1 MMSVMLLAKA
11 TFQKNKSQMI
21 GFMLLIIISSALM
34 NLGLTTFL
42 NYPQLFD
49 QYANDMQSADVI
61 TTIQNKD
68 ETYIKTYQQE
78 LLHDPDT
85 KQMEQRN
92 VLFFA
97 GKCQYRNSETLR
109 QFAVLNKNDK
119 QEIGKISMMEESNKF
134 VEHGIYLPYLF
145 HTGGQYNLLD
155 DFTLTIIQDGK
166 EVTFT
171 YQIKG
176 FYEEMMLA
184 TINSSTTGLLLDDE
198 EYQTVSKR
206 LSHTID
212 ATMFLM
218 KVNQHDQNSEYATR
232 HLPTITSTN
241 PSIRSDMNYYET
253 IKQSRTL
260 TSSIGATLIIAFSMI
275 MMVILVIV
283 IRFKIQNTIVE
294 DMKNIGAYKAIGYT
308 GIQILLSLMLP
319 YLIIGGIGG
328 ILGIGLSNLLLPFL
342 SYMFAIQTGLT
353 WHQGLDALCVSM
365 TLLFLMLIISL
376 ITMVTSMKAKK
387 LTPIV
392 ALRSG
397 FYTHNFKRNHVPL
410 DKHKATLT
418 VLLAMKALIQNL
430 KANVMVSIVIS
441 AIAFA
446 SVFAGVLFYN
456 ISYQFDNFLFASSGD
471 IADIIVESKTHE
483 DHLRLKKDL
492 EKISGVD
499 HSVDFY
505 TDNAFQCGHEVVIC
519 YTSENFLHLRSQQVL
534 YQGRFPKYANEVAIG
549 GLLASKLHKEPGE
562 MITLKKGDK
571 EQEYLIT
578 GLIQG
583 ANYMGHDVAITEEG
597 YRLFVKDYEAR
608 TLNIYTKDKQE
619 IEDTIQYIKQHYSSN
634 IIGIQNNRKV
644 VEASMGS
651 YRDIVSALVCV
662 IAGITLFII
671 ILIMYLVQKTS
682 ILQRK
687 QEFGILKAI
696 GYTSKQLIHQI
707 ALTSLMVFV
716 IGAMTGAILGYYLIN
731 PLLSMLLS
739 YIGMMKVQ
747 FEIPWMMLITIILLI
762 CLTGSALAMW
772 IARRIKKISPYLL
785 VNEN

>member
-119 QEIGKISMMEESNKF
+119 QEIGKISMMEESNKS

-319 YLIIGGIGG
+319 YLIIGGIG
-328 ILGIGLSNLLLPFL
+328 
-342 SYMFAIQTGLT
+342 
-353 WHQGLDALCVSM
+353 
-365 TLLFLMLIISL
+365 
-376 ITMVTSMKAKK
+376 
-387 LTPIV
+387 
-392 ALRSG
+392 
-397 FYTHNFKRNHVPL
+397 
-410 DKHKATLT
+410 
-418 VLLAMKALIQNL
+418 
-430 KANVMVSIVIS
+430 
-441 AIAFA
+441 
-446 SVFAGVLFYN
+446 
-456 ISYQFDNFLFASSGD
+456 
-471 IADIIVESKTHE
+471 
-483 DHLRLKKDL
+483 
-492 EKISGVD
+492 
-499 HSVDFY
+499 
-505 TDNAFQCGHEVVIC
+505 
-519 YTSENFLHLRSQQVL
+519 
-534 YQGRFPKYANEVAIG
+534 
-549 GLLASKLHKEPGE
+549 
-562 MITLKKGDK
+562 
-571 EQEYLIT
+571 
-578 GLIQG
+578 
-583 ANYMGHDVAITEEG
+583 
-597 YRLFVKDYEAR
+597 YRR
-608 TLNIYTKDKQE
+608 
-619 IEDTIQYIKQHYSSN
+619 
-634 IIGIQNNRKV
+634 
-644 VEASMGS
+644 
-651 YRDIVSALVCV
+651 
-662 IAGITLFII
+662 
-671 ILIMYLVQKTS
+671 
-682 ILQRK
+682 
-687 QEFGILKAI
+687 
-696 GYTSKQLIHQI
+696 
-707 ALTSLMVFV
+707 
-716 IGAMTGAILGYYLIN
+716 
-731 PLLSMLLS
+731 
-739 YIGMMKVQ
+739 
-747 FEIPWMMLITIILLI
+747 
-762 CLTGSALAMW
+762 
-772 IARRIKKISPYLL
+772 
-785 VNEN
+785 

>member
-1 MMSVMLLAKA
+1 MMSVFLLAKA

-21 GFMLLIIISSALM
+21 GFMLFMMISTALM
-34 NLGLTTFL
+34 NLGLITFL
-42 NYPQLFD
+42 NYPKLFD
-49 QYANDMQSADVI
+49 QYAKDMQSADVI

-68 ETYIKTYQQE
+68 QKYIEAYQQE

-85 KQMEQRN
+85 KQIEERD

-97 GKCQYRNSETLR
+97 GKCQYRNSETIR
-109 QFAVLNKNDK
+109 YFAALNKDDK
-119 QEIGKISMMEESNKF
+119 QEIGKISMIEESKEA
-134 VEHGIYLPYLF
+134 VKHGIYLPYLF
-145 HTGGQYNLLD
+145 HTGGQYELLD
-155 DFTLTIIQDGK
+155 DFTLTIVQDGV
-166 EVTFT
+166 EVVFT

-198 EYQTVSKR
+198 EYQAISNR
-206 LSHTID
+206 LAHSVD
-212 ATMFLM
+212 ATMFLI
-218 KVNQHDQNSEYATR
+218 KLRQHDQNSVYATK

-241 PSIRSDMNYYET
+241 PSISSDMNYYDI

-275 MMVILVIV
+275 MMTILVIV
-283 IRFKIQNTIVE
+283 IRFKIQNTIIE
-294 DMKNIGAYKAIGYT
+294 DMKNIGAYKAMGYT
-308 GIQILLSLMLP
+308 GRQILLSLMLP
-319 YLIIGGIGG
+319 YLMIGLIGGV
-328 ILGIGLSNLLLPFL
+328 LGIAVSKVLLPYL
-342 SYMFAIQTGLT
+342 SYMFSIQTGLT
-353 WHQGLDALCVSM
+353 WHQGLDANCVSI

-376 ITMVTSMKAKK
+376 ITIMTAMKAKK

-397 FYTHNFKRNHVPL
+397 FYTHNFKRNYVPL
-410 DKHKATLT
+410 DKRNERLIF
-418 VLLAMKALIQNL
+418 LLAMKAFFQNL

-441 AIAFA
+441 AITFA

-456 ISYQFDNFLFASSGD
+456 ISYKFDNFLFASSGD
-471 IADIIVESKTHE
+471 VADIIVKSKTHE
-483 DHLRLKKDL
+483 DHLRLKADL
-492 EKISGVD
+492 KTVSGVD

-505 TDNAFQCGHEVVIC
+505 TDNAFQGDQQVVMC
-519 YTSENFLHLRSQQVL
+519 YSSDDFSGLRSQQVL
-534 YQGRFPKYANEVAIG
+534 YQGRFPKYSNEVAIG
-549 GLLASKLHKEPGE
+549 GLLALKLHKEPGE

-571 EQEYLIT
+571 QKKYLIT

-597 YRLFVKDYEAR
+597 YRSFVKDYEAR
-608 TLNIYTKDKQE
+608 TLNIYTKDKHE
-619 IEDTIQYIKQHYSSN
+619 IENIIQYIKQHHSTK
-634 IIGIQNNRKV
+634 IIGIQNNRQA
-644 VEASMGS
+644 VEAAMGS

-662 IAGITLFII
+662 IACITLFII

-687 QEFGILKAI
+687 QEFGILKAL
-696 GYTSKQLIHQI
+696 GYTSKQLINQI
-707 ALTSLMVFV
+707 ALTSFIVFV
-716 IGAMTGAILGYYLIN
+716 ISTVTGAVLGYYLMN

-747 FEIPWMMLITIILLI
+747 FEIPWFMLFNIVLLI
-762 CLTGSALAMW
+762 CLSGTLISM
-772 IARRIKKISPYLL
+772 IVARRIKKISPYLL

>member
-119 QEIGKISMMEESNKF
+119 QEIGKISMMEESNKS

-232 HLPTITSTN
+232 HLSLP
-241 PSIRSDMNYYET
+241 
-253 IKQSRTL
+253 
-260 TSSIGATLIIAFSMI
+260 LIH
-275 MMVILVIV
+275 
-283 IRFKIQNTIVE
+283 
-294 DMKNIGAYKAIGYT
+294 
-308 GIQILLSLMLP
+308 
-319 YLIIGGIGG
+319 
-328 ILGIGLSNLLLPFL
+328 PF
-342 SYMFAIQTGLT
+342 
-353 WHQGLDALCVSM
+353 
-365 TLLFLMLIISL
+365 
-376 ITMVTSMKAKK
+376 
-387 LTPIV
+387 
-392 ALRSG
+392 
-397 FYTHNFKRNHVPL
+397 
-410 DKHKATLT
+410 
-418 VLLAMKALIQNL
+418 ALI
-430 KANVMVSIVIS
+430 
-441 AIAFA
+441 
-446 SVFAGVLFYN
+446 
-456 ISYQFDNFLFASSGD
+456 
-471 IADIIVESKTHE
+471 
-483 DHLRLKKDL
+483 
-492 EKISGVD
+492 
-499 HSVDFY
+499 
-505 TDNAFQCGHEVVIC
+505 
-519 YTSENFLHLRSQQVL
+519 
-534 YQGRFPKYANEVAIG
+534 
-549 GLLASKLHKEPGE
+549 
-562 MITLKKGDK
+562 
-571 EQEYLIT
+571 
-578 GLIQG
+578 
-583 ANYMGHDVAITEEG
+583 
-597 YRLFVKDYEAR
+597 
-608 TLNIYTKDKQE
+608 
-619 IEDTIQYIKQHYSSN
+619 
-634 IIGIQNNRKV
+634 
-644 VEASMGS
+644 
-651 YRDIVSALVCV
+651 
-662 IAGITLFII
+662 
-671 ILIMYLVQKTS
+671 
-682 ILQRK
+682 
-687 QEFGILKAI
+687 
-696 GYTSKQLIHQI
+696 
-707 ALTSLMVFV
+707 
-716 IGAMTGAILGYYLIN
+716 
-731 PLLSMLLS
+731 
-739 YIGMMKVQ
+739 
-747 FEIPWMMLITIILLI
+747 
-762 CLTGSALAMW
+762 
-772 IARRIKKISPYLL
+772 
-785 VNEN
+785 

>member
-1 MMSVMLLAKA
+1 MMSIMLLAKA
-11 TFQKNKSQMI
+11 TFQKNKAQMI
-21 GFMLLIIISSALM
+21 GFMLLIILSSALM
-34 NLGLTTFL
+34 NLGLMTFL
-42 NYPQLFD
+42 NYPKLFD
-49 QYANDMQSADVI
+49 QYAKDMQCADVI

-68 ETYIKTYQQE
+68 ENYIEAYRQE
-78 LLHDPDT
+78 LENDLDT
-85 KQMEQRN
+85 QQMEQRN

-109 QFAVLNKNDK
+109 QFAVLNKDEK
-119 QEIGKISMMEESNKF
+119 QDIGKISIIEESSESVK
-134 VEHGIYLPYLF
+134 HGIYLPYLF
-145 HTGGQYNLLD
+145 HTGGQYELLD
-155 DFTLTIIQDGK
+155 DFTLTIIQDGV
-166 EVTFT
+166 EVSFT

-184 TINSSTTGLLLDDE
+184 TINSSTTGLLLDNE
-198 EYQTVSKR
+198 EYQTISNR
-206 LSHTID
+206 LSHRVD

-218 KVNQHDQNSEYATR
+218 KVNQHDQNSVYATR

-241 PSIRSDMNYYET
+241 PSIRSDMNYYDT

-275 MMVILVIV
+275 MMVILIIV

-308 GIQILLSLMLP
+308 GRQILLSLMLP
-319 YLIIGGIGG
+319 YLMIGGVGG
-328 ILGIGLSNLLLPFL
+328 ILGIIVSNLLLPFL
-342 SYMFAIQTGLT
+342 SYMFSIQTGLT
-353 WHQGLDALCVSM
+353 WHQGLDFSCVSI
-365 TLLFLMLIISL
+365 TIVFLMVTITL
-376 ITMVTSMKAKK
+376 ITIMTSMKAKK

-397 FYTHNFKRNHVPL
+397 FYTHNFKRNHIPL
-410 DKHKATLT
+410 DKHKGTLT

-430 KANVMVSIVIS
+430 KANVMVSIVIA

-446 SVFAGVLFYN
+446 SVFAGVLYYN

-471 IADIIVESKTHE
+471 IADIVVQSKTHE
-483 DHLRLKKDL
+483 DHLRLKAEL
-492 EKISGVD
+492 ETMSSVD
-499 HSVDFY
+499 HSADFY
-505 TDNAFQCGHEVVIC
+505 TDNAFQCDHQVVIC
-519 YTSENFLHLRSQQVL
+519 YTSDDFSRLRSQESL
-534 YQGRFPKYANEVAIG
+534 YQGRFPKYSNEVAIG

-562 MITLKKGDK
+562 MITLKKGNIQKD
-571 EQEYLIT
+571 YLIT

-597 YRLFVKDYEAR
+597 YRAFVKDYEAR
-608 TLNIYTKDKQE
+608 TLNIYTKDKAD
-619 IEDTIQYIKQHYSSN
+619 IEKTIKDIKQHDS
-634 IIGIQNNRKV
+634 IKIMGIQNNRKV
-644 VEASMGS
+644 VEAAMGS

-671 ILIMYLVQKTS
+671 ILIIYLVQKTS

-687 QEFGILKAI
+687 QEFGILKAV
-696 GYTSKQLIHQI
+696 GYTSKQLIYQI
-707 ALTSLMVFV
+707 ACTSLMVFV
-716 IGAMTGAILGYYLIN
+716 IGTTTGAILGYYLIN

-739 YIGMMKVQ
+739 HIGMMKVQ
-747 FEIPWMMLITIILLI
+747 FEIPWFMLLMIMSLI
-762 CLTGSALAMW
+762 CLSGTVLAMMV
-772 IARRIKKISPYLL
+772 ARRIKKISPYLL